1 MTHFSPGRQMRE
13 TVLHGWHLEHGACM
27 TDFNG
32 WHMPLYYKG
41 ITEEHLHTRSKAG
54 LFDLGHMGRVRIAG
68 AGAKDFIDRL
78 TPAKV
83 GQGRVGDVQYSFMLN
98 ERGGVI
104 DDITIYYDNDF
115 ILLIINAGGRERDV
129 AWIQEQA
136 ANAKDVEVTDLS
148 DAWGMVAIQG
158 PNSQEVVQ
166 KLFGAETILPEYYCF
181 SHLDDTIGPGPL
193 IVSATGYTGER
204 GFEFYLPQDN
214 VSKLWEALLELDSN
228 AEVWPIGLGARDSL
242 RLEAAMP
249 LYGHELNEDRTPL
262 HAGLSRFVD
271 LDKPFFIGREPLMK
285 LRERGASERLVAF
298 EMQQR
303 GPVARQGFEVKSSD
317 GASLG
322 QVTSGIFSPTLQK
335 VIGMAYVSADQ
346 AKTGSTIQIDV
357 RGRLHPATIVKRP
370 FYKRR
375 A

>member
-1 MTHFSPGRQMRE
+1 
-13 TVLHGWHLEHGACM
+13 M